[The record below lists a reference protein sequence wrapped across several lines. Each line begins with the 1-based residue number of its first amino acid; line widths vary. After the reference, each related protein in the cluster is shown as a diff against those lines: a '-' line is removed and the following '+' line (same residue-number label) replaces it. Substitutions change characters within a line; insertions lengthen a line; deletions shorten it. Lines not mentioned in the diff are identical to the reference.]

1 MSRLAQIAVA
11 ADQLCN
17 AIFGGYADET
27 MSSRCWRLREFQP
40 YKTLRPVI
48 DAVLFFDPRHCETS
62 YLNEIARK
70 YMPADLPTSTSQ
82 K

>member
-1 MSRLAQIAVA
+1 MSKLIQIAVA
-11 ADQLCN
+11 ADQLVN
-17 AIFGGYADET
+17 ALCGGYADET

-48 DAVLFFDPRHCETS
+48 DRILFFDPNHCETS

-70 YMPADLPTSTSQ
+70 YLPADLP
-82 K
+82 KPD